1 LLLLQGEERQLEDVV
16 VDVDDEKMVRR
27 RSKNI
32 GGGRNKG

>member
-1 LLLLQGEERQLEDVV
+1 LLLLQGEERQLED
-16 VDVDDEKMVRR
+16 DVDEKMVRR